1 MLRNRKGFS
10 LIELV
15 VVIGIL
21 STLVFVA
28 STSFKPVADT
38 SKECVLITNCGK
50 VKSML
55 ESEIV
60 GAGITNP
67 TIAETWLIAN
77 IDNLIVSADIVNVF
91 SDPKGYQTVNGKIED
106 KLGEVIVTSN
116 TDGYFEIKGLILST
130 GTAYTY
136 APSPSLRVRW

>member
-1 MLRNRKGFS
+1 MLRNKKGFS

-21 STLVFVA
+21 STLAFVA
-28 STSFKPVADT
+28 STSLKPVADT

-60 GAGITNP
+60 GAGDLNSAL
-67 TIAETWLIAN
+67 AETWLTQN
-77 IDNLIVSADIVNVF
+77 IDDLIVRADIVNVF

-106 KLGEVIVTSN
+106 KLGEVIVASN
-116 TDGYFEIKGLILST
+116 LDGYFELKGLIHSDGIT
-130 GTAYTY
+130 YTY
-136 APSPSLRVRW
+136 APEPPLRVRW